1 MNRWKASLIH
11 FGLSLVVFLALLAII
26 LLVWYPGVLFDITG
40 GWEGLRIVIGVD
52 LVLGPL
58 LTLIVFNPEK
68 PSLKFDLTCIA
79 AFQAVCL
86 AGGVWV
92 VYNERPVVLALEYDT
107 IYSLSAREF
116 TAYGNDIESLDAFE
130 GPYPKAVYIELP
142 NDDTAAGNLS
152 IERQLNGEPLF
163 GDVENYRPLESNT
176 ASARSRFRRE
186 AAILESAGANIR
198 QQLDQDCVLSRFVSA
213 ASTGLVC
220 FDVNRLSI
228 TDYFDNTQT
237 NGRGEE

>member
-11 FGLSLVVFLALLAII
+11 FGLSLIVFVALLVLI
-26 LLVWYPGVLFDITG
+26 LVVWYPGILFEITG

-52 LVLGPL
+52 LVLGPV
-58 LTLIVFNPEK
+58 LTLIVFKADK

-79 AFQAVCL
+79 AFQMVCL

-92 VYNERPVVLALEYDT
+92 VYNERPIVLALEYDT

-116 TAYGNDIESLDAFE
+116 TAYGNDVESLDAFA

-142 NDDTAAGNLS
+142 ADDTAAGSLS

-163 GDVENYRPLESNT
+163 GDASNYRALTPS
-176 ASARSRFRRE
+176 SGSVRSRFRRE
-186 AAILESAGANIR
+186 AAILESAGAEIR
-198 QQLDQDCVLSRFVSA
+198 QQLDQDCVLSRFVSV
-213 ASTGLVC
+213 ASAGLVC
-220 FDVNRLSI
+220 FDPNELTI
-228 TDYFDNTQT
+228 TDYFDNTLLAADQID
-237 NGRGEE
+237 